1 MLLSYLTLF
10 EYLLLKIITND
21 NIFNK
26 YTNLSPNCQCVSFAS
41 DLHSIDDINYYKQVL

>member
-1 MLLSYLTLF
+1 MLLSYFTF
-10 EYLLLKIITND
+10 EYLLLKIVKND

-26 YTNLSPNCQCVSFAS
+26 YTNFSPNCRYVSFAS